1 MNVRQDL
8 VAHFGANRIA
18 LCLVSLLLSFIVVVV
33 VVVDDDDDKAVDAIG
48 VVSTECVVDSVRIR

>member
-33 VVVDDDDDKAVDAIG
+33 VVVDDDDKAVDAIG
-48 VVSTECVVDSVRIR
+48 VVSIECVVDSVRIR